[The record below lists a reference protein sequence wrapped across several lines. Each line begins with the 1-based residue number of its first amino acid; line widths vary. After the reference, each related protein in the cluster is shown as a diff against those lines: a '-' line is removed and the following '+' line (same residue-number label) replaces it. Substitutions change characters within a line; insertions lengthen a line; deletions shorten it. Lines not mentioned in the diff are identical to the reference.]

1 MQVLSAVAEFERDL
15 LVERTQ
21 AGLARARKEGK
32 RAGRPP
38 AFTPEQKNVVL
49 QKIQAGTPIAQ
60 IAREFGVTRQ
70 SVMRV
75 RQALTPMKENS
86 ECR

>member
-1 MQVLSAVAEFERDL
+1 LSAVAEFERDL

-38 AFTPEQKNVVL
+38 AFTSEQKNVVL
-49 QKIQAGTPIAQ
+49 QKIQDGTPIAQ

-75 RQALTPMKENS
+75 RRAHTLVIN
-86 ECR
+86 